1 MQLMTDIFSYLLFSL
16 DFTVPKSWEKNLGKQ
31 FNNVLG
37 IKYTSGLHLVKTVV
51 CTLKYAEL
59 SQMRVN
65 LLQACVYIL
74 SFLISDQVIELDDL
88 RWSHPTML
96 CYTILFYT
104 MLFMKDTVVLVTELS
119 LRNIQI

>member
-1 MQLMTDIFSYLLFSL
+1 
-16 DFTVPKSWEKNLGKQ
+16 
-31 FNNVLG
+31 
-37 IKYTSGLHLVKTVV
+37 
-51 CTLKYAEL
+51 
-59 SQMRVN
+59 MRVN